1 MPPRCYNSLLCV
13 GLLERVC
20 GCHCCAR
27 LCAGV
32 GLLLCV
38 VCAPLNGVLQA
49 SKVAA
54 KATKAKSQ
62 KFVVDLSA
70 AVKDGII
77 KTGDFETFL
86 NGAMKVDGKAG
97 NLAGKVTITRD
108 SNKVTITTSVPM
120 AKRAIKYYTKKY
132 LKKQQVCRKGL
143 NAPLPL
149 TLWWIVNRI
158 SFLESQP
165 SSLVMSFH
173 PAAARLPARDRQLQV
188 RLRAALLQDGR

>member
-1 MPPRCYNSLLCV
+1 M
-13 GLLERVC
+13 
-20 GCHCCAR
+20 
-27 LCAGV
+27 
-32 GLLLCV
+32 
-38 VCAPLNGVLQA
+38 A

-132 LKKQQVCRKGL
+132 LKKQQLRDYLRVIANSKFGYELRYFKM
-143 NAPLPL
+143 AAED
-149 TLWWIVNRI
+149 
-158 SFLESQP
+158 ESEGG
-165 SSLVMSFH
+165 
-173 PAAARLPARDRQLQV
+173 DE
-188 RLRAALLQDGR
+188 